1 MLRLQQLLKS
11 AFNLKSY
18 VAFQTV
24 LNCIYASN
32 ITQKTQG

>member
-11 AFNLKSY
+11 AFNLKFY